1 MSYIEARR
9 QDEKERRRGEIVDAA
24 EQVLGEIGFVDA
36 TMDEIARRA
45 RLSRALVYVYF
56 RDKDEL
62 RFAICE
68 RALLKLAER
77 FREAVASHQLGLEQ
91 IAAVGRAY
99 LDFSKDFPVYF
110 DACSH
115 FEAHSAELT
124 ALGTNESA
132 CLEAAAKVHAVAA
145 QTIENGVKDGSIR
158 SDIGNPALVSH
169 TLWGFLHG
177 VIQVSTAKANV
188 LAYQGISGQDLLG
201 QALLLARRSL
211 AASGS

>member
-9 QDEKERRRGEIVDAA
+9 LEEKERRRAEIVDAA
-24 EQVLGEIGFVDA
+24 EKTFGEIGFAGA
-36 TMDEIARRA
+36 TMDEVARCA

-68 RALLKLAER
+68 RAMLKLAER
-77 FREAVASHQLGLEQ
+77 FREAVAGHRLGLEQ
-91 IAAVGRAY
+91 IAAVGGAY
-99 LDFSKDFPVYF
+99 LDFSKEFPVYF

-115 FEAHSAELT
+115 FEAHSPQLA

-132 CLEAAAKVHAVAA
+132 CLEAAAKVHAIAT
-145 QTIENGVKDGSIR
+145 QTVENGVRDGSIR
-158 SDIGNPALVSH
+158 SDIGDPSLVSH

-188 LAYQGISGQDLLG
+188 LAYQGISGQDLLD
-201 QALLLARRSL
+201 QAMLLARRSL
-211 AASGS
+211 AAPGL